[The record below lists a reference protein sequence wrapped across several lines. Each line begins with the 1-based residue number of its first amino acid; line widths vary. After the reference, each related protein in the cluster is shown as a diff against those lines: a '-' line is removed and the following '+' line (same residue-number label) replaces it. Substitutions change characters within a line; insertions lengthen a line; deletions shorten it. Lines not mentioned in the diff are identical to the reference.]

1 MYVCMRVALPNKPA
15 LQSIIRLPNALLG
28 RQRRPLRLGGQRRRQ
43 RQRLPP
49 SHELVGSVAED
60 ELGGGGDDAA
70 VAVAARVGDDERV
83 GPELENFTKVP
94 T

>member
-43 RQRLPP
+43 RSLVS
-49 SHELVGSVAED
+49 SHELVGVVED
-60 ELGGGGDDAA
+60 ELGGSGDD
-70 VAVAARVGDDERV
+70 AVAARVGDDE
-83 GPELENFTKVP
+83 
-94 T
+94 